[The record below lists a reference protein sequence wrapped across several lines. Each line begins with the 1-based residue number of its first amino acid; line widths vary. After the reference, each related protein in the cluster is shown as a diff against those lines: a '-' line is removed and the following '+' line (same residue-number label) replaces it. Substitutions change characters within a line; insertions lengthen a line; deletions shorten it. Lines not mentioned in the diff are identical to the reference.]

1 MSATEEKGEKLGIDP
16 EGVRGIGE
24 GSVRDIESG
33 SAGVTN
39 GQASVEAEN
48 ERLRARVAALEAEL
62 VEVQSR
68 TNTAIAKWQEQAYWL
83 DRWHLD
89 LNALMLRP
97 GATELLGAVRSVRGV
112 WWRVKLLKR
121 RLLGPS

>member
-1 MSATEEKGEKLGIDP
+1 MNAAEVSNEQELQ
-16 EGVRGIGE
+16 R
-24 GSVRDIESG
+24 
-33 SAGVTN
+33 
-39 GQASVEAEN
+39 EN

-89 LNALMLRP
+89 LNAVMRRP
-97 GATELLGAVRSVRGV
+97 GATELLDAMRSVRGV
-112 WWRVKLLKR
+112 WWRVKLFKR

>member
-1 MSATEEKGEKLGIDP
+1 MKAAEVSSEQELQ
-16 EGVRGIGE
+16 R
-24 GSVRDIESG
+24 
-33 SAGVTN
+33 
-39 GQASVEAEN
+39 EN
-48 ERLRARVAALEAEL
+48 ERLRARVAALEEEL
-62 VEVQSR
+62 VEVQAR

-89 LNALMLRP
+89 LNAVMRRP
-97 GATELLGAVRSVRGV
+97 GATELLDAMRTVRGV

>member
-1 MSATEEKGEKLGIDP
+1 MSATEEQGEKVGADP

-24 GSVRDIESG
+24 GSVRDVESG

-39 GQASVEAEN
+39 GQPSVEAEN

>member
-1 MSATEEKGEKLGIDP
+1 MERADVEGEKLRAEAGSGERGAGP
-16 EGVRGIGE
+16 E
-24 GSVRDIESG
+24 
-33 SAGVTN
+33 N
-39 GQASVEAEN
+39 GQLSAEAEN

-68 TNTAIAKWQEQAYWL
+68 TNAAIATWQEQAYWL

-89 LNALMLRP
+89 LNALMRRP
-97 GATELLGAVRSVRGV
+97 GATELLGAVRGVRGV

-121 RLLGPS
+121 RLQKP

>member
-1 MSATEEKGEKLGIDP
+1 MNAAEVSHEQELQ
-16 EGVRGIGE
+16 R
-24 GSVRDIESG
+24 
-33 SAGVTN
+33 
-39 GQASVEAEN
+39 EN
-48 ERLRARVAALEAEL
+48 ERLRTRVAALEAEL
-62 VEVQSR
+62 VEVQAR

-89 LNALMLRP
+89 LNAVMRRP
-97 GATELLGAVRSVRGV
+97 GATELLDAMRTMRGV

>member
-1 MSATEEKGEKLGIDP
+1 MSATEAEGEKLGADTEMTTDIGAGGS
-16 EGVRGIGE
+16 GVP
-24 GSVRDIESG
+24 
-33 SAGVTN
+33 N
-39 GQASVEAEN
+39 GQPGAEAEN
-48 ERLRARVAALEAEL
+48 ERLRARVAALEEEL

-89 LNALMLRP
+89 LNALMRRP
-97 GATELLGAVRSVRGV
+97 GATELLGAVRAARGV

-121 RLLGPS
+121 RLQKP

>member
-1 MSATEEKGEKLGIDP
+1 MNAAEVSSEQELQ
-16 EGVRGIGE
+16 R
-24 GSVRDIESG
+24 
-33 SAGVTN
+33 
-39 GQASVEAEN
+39 EN
-48 ERLRARVAALEAEL
+48 ERLRARVVALEEEL

-89 LNALMLRP
+89 LNALMRRP
-97 GATELLGAVRSVRGV
+97 GATELLGGVRAVRGV

>member
-1 MSATEEKGEKLGIDP
+1 MSATEAEGEKLVADA
-16 EGVRGIGE
+16 ESAEDIGA
-24 GSVRDIESG
+24 G
-33 SAGVTN
+33 SARVAN
-39 GQASVEAEN
+39 GQLSVEAEN

-68 TNTAIAKWQEQAYWL
+68 TNAAIAKWQEQAYWL

-89 LNALMLRP
+89 LNAVMRRP
-97 GATELLGAVRSVRGV
+97 GATELLGAVRAVRAA

-121 RLLGPS
+121 RLQKP

>member
-1 MSATEEKGEKLGIDP
+1 MSATEAEGEKLGGEAESVKDIGAG
-16 EGVRGIGE
+16 GVK
-24 GSVRDIESG
+24 DIEAGG
-33 SAGVTN
+33 SDVPN
-39 GQASVEAEN
+39 GQPSAEAEN

-68 TNTAIAKWQEQAYWL
+68 TNAAIAKWQEQAYWL

-89 LNALMLRP
+89 LNALMRRP
-97 GATELLGAVRSVRGV
+97 GATELLGAVRAARGV

-121 RLLGPS
+121 RLQKP